1 MKNAQ
6 NTQQA
11 SPESQ
16 TSWQFYLVISVIVL
30 SVLTIALKAIGLF

>member
-11 SPESQ
+11 PPESQ
-16 TSWQFYLVISVIVL
+16 TSWQFYLVIGVIIL
-30 SVLTIALKAIGLF
+30 SVLTIVLKSVGLF